1 MESKNIKTRAVF
13 WTQFVNDTT
22 NKTMEKIRP
31 ILNDLNID
39 PSEYPKFIFRV
50 DDPLKHLRFLAE
62 WTGLKTQQM
71 QYMPKSYTEF
81 EYKAKNWLNGRKA
94 PNYALT
100 LFPEMIHQ
108 SEAVCFM
115 MFCFFFLFYQF
126 KHKYIYII

>member
-13 WTQFVNDTT
+13 WTQFVNDVTA
-22 NKTMEKIRP
+22 KTMEKLRT
-31 ILNDLNID
+31 ILTDSNVDLTN
-39 PSEYPKFIFRV
+39 YHKFMYEV
-50 DDPLKHLRFLAE
+50 KDPLKHLRFLAE

-100 LFPEMIHQ
+100 LFPDMIHQ
-108 SEAVCFM
+108 SEAVC
-115 MFCFFFLFYQF
+115 Y
-126 KHKYIYII
+126 YI

>member
-13 WTQFVNDTT
+13 WTQFVNDVTA
-22 NKTMEKIRP
+22 KTMEKLRT
-31 ILNDLNID
+31 ILND
-39 PSEYPKFIFRV
+39 SRV
-50 DDPLKHLRFLAE
+50 DLSNYHKFMYEVKDPWKHLRFLAE

-100 LFPEMIHQ
+100 LFPDMIHQ
-108 SEAVCFM
+108 SEAVC
-115 MFCFFFLFYQF
+115 
-126 KHKYIYII
+126 IISLHSLKS

>member
-13 WTQFVNDTT
+13 WTQFVNEVTK
-22 NKTMEKIRP
+22 KTMDQIYSLLDDVNHPYKP
-31 ILNDLNID
+31 
-39 PSEYPKFIFRV
+39 EYTKFVFAV
-50 DDPLKHLRFLAE
+50 DEPLKHLRFLAE

-100 LFPEMIHQ
+100 LFPQMIHEA
-108 SEAVCFM
+108 EAVCNT
-115 MFCFFFLFYQF
+115 
-126 KHKYIYII
+126 YISAHICIY